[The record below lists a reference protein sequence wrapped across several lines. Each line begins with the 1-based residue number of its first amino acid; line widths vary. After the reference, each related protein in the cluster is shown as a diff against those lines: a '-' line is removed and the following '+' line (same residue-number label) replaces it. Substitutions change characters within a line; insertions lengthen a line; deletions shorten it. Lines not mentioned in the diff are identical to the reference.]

1 MVQGKEQTGSKDTA
15 RVILEKAARLACA
28 EGMGAVTARAVAVE
42 AGITASAVIYHFKSV
57 SRLLSA
63 IYDQVE
69 EELSAWRGELL
80 AMLADPARGLFSAE
94 ALGIAALSRL
104 VQEMGPHTILQQE
117 LYRAALRGTL
127 SLSQPPLASLDAR
140 IEFWRALWRGT
151 GLAREQAEIWAAAVD
166 GLVSLPLL
174 DRAHFR
180 REALIAAAMRRM
192 DDRLAG
198 RAVQPAPGETVLPEA
213 LEAPAVPRGKRQI
226 IEAATRLIGRE
237 GVDRLTHRKI
247 AAEAGLSLAATTYFY
262 ESKDDLIADAF
273 REIQRQAV
281 HAVVQGEPRRDHF
294 TSTILLDERNEE
306 RWQLAAMLA
315 LNQAAIRHPRFADLA
330 LTLRQVR
337 GIDGMR
343 WLHAHGCADA
353 DHLDGILWSAV
364 TTSIGE
370 YALCL
375 PASERRGHLDRE
387 TAHAFG
393 LLFGAR

>member
-1 MVQGKEQTGSKDTA
+1 MSQEKDQVGGRDTA
-15 RVILEKAARLACA
+15 RVILESAVRLACVD
-28 EGMGAVTARAVAVE
+28 GMGAVTARAVALE

-57 SRLLSA
+57 ANLLSA

-69 EELSAWRGELL
+69 EDLSAWRAGLL
-80 AMLADPARGLFSAE
+80 AMLADPAKGLFSAE

-104 VQEMGPHTILQQE
+104 VQDMGLRTILQQE

-127 SLSQPPLASLDAR
+127 SLNQSPLIGLNAR
-140 IEFWRALWRGT
+140 VDFWQALWRDT
-151 GLAREQAEIWAAAVD
+151 GLKREQAELWAAAAD

-174 DRAHFR
+174 DRVPFR

-192 DDRLAG
+192 DDRIAG
-198 RAVQPAPGETVLPEA
+198 RAIPSTPSETVLPEIV
-213 LEAPAVPRGKRQI
+213 EAPAVPRGKRQI

-281 HAVVQGEPRRDHF
+281 YAVVQGETQPGHF
-294 TSTILLDERNEE
+294 ASTIMLDEQNEE

-315 LNQAAIRHPRFADLA
+315 LNQAAIRYARFDDLA
-330 LTLRQVR
+330 LTLRQLR
-337 GIDGMR
+337 GIDAMR
-343 WLHAHGCADA
+343 WLRAHGCADA
-353 DHLDGILWSAV
+353 DHLDGILWSGV

-375 PASERRGHLDRE
+375 PASERRRHLDRE
-387 TAHAFG
+387 TARAFG